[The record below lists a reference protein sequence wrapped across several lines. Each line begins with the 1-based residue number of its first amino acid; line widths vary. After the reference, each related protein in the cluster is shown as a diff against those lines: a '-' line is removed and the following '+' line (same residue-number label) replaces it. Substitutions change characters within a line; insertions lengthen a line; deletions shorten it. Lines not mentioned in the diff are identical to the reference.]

1 MAELSSRLDDQVLA
15 EALRDVE
22 GPGVEET
29 LREGMPSVSRLVRK
43 LMGSR
48 SSARRLL
55 DAVTARAIEHRSED
69 DVPLEFGPVVTDGG
83 TYEDPAV
90 MLDPVGSPEFEAAID
105 LLVQFEEQIEEPE
118 VHRLGER
125 AGLG

>member
-29 LREGMPSVSRLVRK
+29 LREGMPSVARLVRK
-43 LMGSR
+43 LLGSR
-48 SSARRLL
+48 GSAQRLL
-55 DAVTARAIEHRSED
+55 NAVTARAIEHRSEQ
-69 DVPLEFGPVVTDGG
+69 DVPLEFGPVVTDSG
-83 TYEDPAV
+83 TYDDPPL

-105 LLVQFEEQIEEPE
+105 LMVQFEEQPDESSGARS
-118 VHRLGER
+118 VER
-125 AGLG
+125 VRMG

>member
-22 GPGVEET
+22 GPAVEET
-29 LREGMPSVSRLVRK
+29 LREGTPSVARLVRK

-69 DVPLEFGPVVTDGG
+69 DVPLEFGPVVTDSG
-83 TYEDPAV
+83 TYEDPAI

-118 VHRLGER
+118 VQRLGER